1 MLQELQ
7 PEPTA
12 VDVLTAII
20 NAKQPDI
27 LTELEH
33 SLYQTRNSIA
43 DKIIQAGLE
52 ALLKKS
58 AANTWLPKSFA
69 DLEAEWKT
77 YRESQI
83 RRPL

>member
-7 PEPTA
+7 SEPTA
-12 VDVLTAII
+12 VDVLTATQLEIV
-20 NAKQPDI
+20 
-27 LTELEH
+27 TEFERMP
-33 SLYQTRNSIA
+33 QTRENLA
-43 DKIIQAGLE
+43 NKLIQAGLE